1 MLTFR
6 IILGYFNSGAIGLI
20 LSAII
25 GKSFG
30 LYTLI
35 NLFFHKKIIEY
46 INKSNVLNVISRY
59 KRYPLYSTPSN
70 LIYTLGNNLPMLFI
84 LALGVMK

>member
-1 MLTFR
+1 MGVKDFLEYALKTEIIKQSLKHLFLKALANFR

-35 NLFFHKKIIEY
+35 KPLFLQK
-46 INKSNVLNVISRY
+46 N
-59 KRYPLYSTPSN
+59 
-70 LIYTLGNNLPMLFI
+70 
-84 LALGVMK
+84 